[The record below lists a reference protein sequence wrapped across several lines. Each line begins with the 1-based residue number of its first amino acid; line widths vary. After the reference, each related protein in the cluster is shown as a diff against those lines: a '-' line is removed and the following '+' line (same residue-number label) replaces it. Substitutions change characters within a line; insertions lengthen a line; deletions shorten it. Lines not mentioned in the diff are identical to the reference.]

1 MRQLGIYPIWT
12 LVFLS
17 VVVKKVIVL
26 LGKRIHVTLIRVMT
40 AYDPKVIEP
49 KWQER
54 WLNENLFAAPENTQ
68 GKKMYVLDMFPY
80 PSGDGLHV
88 GHVKIYTASDIVAR
102 YLRMKGFAVL
112 HPTGWDAFGLPAENS
127 AIKYGI
133 HPKELT
139 ERNVARFRKQMQS
152 LGFSYDWQRE
162 INTTDP
168 EYFKWTQWIF
178 IKLFRMGL
186 AYEATAPINW
196 CPKDKTG
203 LANEEVVDGKCER
216 CGTPVETKEV
226 RQWMLKITKYADRL
240 LDGLHNLD
248 WPKFIQDLQHNWIGK
263 SEGADILFGLST
275 ASRELRVFT
284 TRPDTLMGVTY
295 LVISPSHPA
304 VAELTTAEQKVAV
317 EAYVQ
322 EAKKAVK
329 LEHGAEKEKTGVF
342 TGSFALHPVTGAQV
356 PIWVADYVLTTY
368 GSGAVMAVPAH
379 DARDFA
385 FATKYSLPIVQVV
398 VPQKAV
404 GETPLPYEG
413 DGVLINSGQFDG
425 QTSEQAV
432 RAISSHLQVKGKL
445 QKAVHYKL
453 RDWVF
458 SRQRYWGEPIPI
470 IHCQKCGIVPVP
482 EKDLPVTL
490 PDVAKFEPTGTGESP
505 LASIEE
511 WVNVKCPTCPN
522 MGKRETNTMPQWA
535 GSSWYW
541 WRYASP
547 HFQEALADPKALL
560 KWLPV
565 DLYVGG
571 AEHAVLHLLYAR
583 FWHKALF
590 DNGLTNNEEPFT
602 RFRAV
607 GLVIGED
614 GQKMSKSRGN
624 VINPDDVVNQ
634 WGADALRIYEMFMG
648 PFEASGQWSTDG
660 IKGVSRFLNRV
671 WNLAGKVLAAPAAAA
686 DEKVLVAVSQAVR
699 RVSESTEQFRFNTA
713 ISALME
719 LLNAIDGAAVDKKTM
734 ETFVLLLSPYA
745 PHMAEELWQ
754 LCGHTQSLMYEK
766 WPEFDQKL
774 LSAVDVKVAV
784 QVNGRVRGVLL
795 VVPGLVQAEIEKQ
808 ARALPNVAKHLEG
821 KQVVKLIFV
830 ADKLLNF
837 VVQ

>member
-1 MRQLGIYPIWT
+1 MAQEYVPNT
-12 LVFLS
+12 
-17 VVVKKVIVL
+17 
-26 LGKRIHVTLIRVMT
+26 
-40 AYDPKVIEP
+40 IEP

-54 WLNENLFAAPENTQ
+54 WLRENLFAAPETDP
-68 GKKMYVLDMFPY
+68 KRKMYVLDMFPY

-133 HPKELT
+133 HPVELT
-139 ERNVARFRKQMQS
+139 KRNVERFRGQMQR

-168 EYFKWTQWIF
+168 EYYKWTQWIF

-226 RQWMLKITKYADRL
+226 RQWMLRITKYADRL
-240 LDGLHNLD
+240 QEGLQGLD
-248 WPKFIQDLQHNWIGK
+248 WPKFVQDLQQNWIGR
-263 SEGADILFGLST
+263 SEGTDIMFEIPTPSAKLS
-275 ASRELRVFT
+275 VFT

-295 LVISPSHPA
+295 LVLSPSHPLIP
-304 VAELTTAEQKVAV
+304 ELTIEAQKSAV

-322 EAKKAVK
+322 EAKKSVK
-329 LEHGAEKEKTGVF
+329 LEHAAEKTKSGVF
-342 TGSFALHPVTGAQV
+342 TGSFATHPLTGQQV
-356 PIWVADYVLTTY
+356 PIWVADYVLMTY

-379 DARDFA
+379 DERDFE
-385 FATKYSLPIVQVV
+385 FATLYKLPITQVV
-398 VPQKAV
+398 VPQKAA
-404 GETPLPYEG
+404 GEVKLPYEG
-413 DGVLINSGQFDG
+413 DGVLINSGSFDG
-425 QTSEQAV
+425 QSCEAAAKT
-432 RAISSHLQVKGKL
+432 ISAQLQSQGMAA
-445 QKAVHYKL
+445 KAVHYKL

-490 PDVAKFEPTGTGESP
+490 PEVARYEPTGTGESP
-505 LASIEE
+505 LAAIEE

-522 MGKRETNTMPQWA
+522 MAKRETNTMPQWA

-541 WRYASP
+541 WRYVSP
-547 HFQEALADPKALL
+547 HFQTALADPKALN

-565 DLYVGG
+565 DIYVGG

-590 DNGLTNNEEPFT
+590 DNGLTAHDEPFL

-624 VINPDDVVNQ
+624 VINPDDVITQ
-634 WGADALRIYEMFMG
+634 YGADTLRVYEMFMG
-648 PFEASGQWSTDG
+648 PFEASGKWSTEG
-660 IKGVSRFLNRV
+660 IKGAHRFLQRV
-671 WNLAGKVLAAPAAAA
+671 WNISAQTLAQPAAVA
-686 DEKVLVAVSQAVR
+686 DEETLVALSKAVR
-699 RVSESTEQFRFNTA
+699 RVSESTEQFKFNTA

-719 LLNAIDGAAVDKKTM
+719 LLNTMEASQGVDKKTI
-734 ETFVLLLSPYA
+734 ETFILLLAPYA
-745 PHMAEELWQ
+745 PHMAEEIWQ
-754 LCGHTQSLMYEK
+754 LCGHDQSLTYEK
-766 WPEFDQKL
+766 WPEFDAKL
-774 LSAVDVKVAV
+774 LSTVDVRVPV
-784 QVNGRVRGVLL
+784 QVGGRVRGVLT
-795 VVPGLVQAEIEKQ
+795 VHPGLAQAEIERQ
-808 ARALPNVAKHLEG
+808 GRALPNVAKYLES
-821 KQVVKLIFV
+821 KEIANIVFVPDRLI
-830 ADKLLNF
+830 NF
-837 VVQ
+837 VLK

>member
-1 MRQLGIYPIWT
+1 MAT
-12 LVFLS
+12 
-17 VVVKKVIVL
+17 
-26 LGKRIHVTLIRVMT
+26 
-40 AYDPKVIEP
+40 YDPKTIEP
-49 KWQER
+49 KWQAK
-54 WLNENLFAAPENTQ
+54 WYGENLFAAPEGGP

-88 GHVKIYTASDIVAR
+88 GHVKIYTASDVAAR

-127 AIKYGI
+127 AIKQGV
-133 HPKELT
+133 HPAELT
-139 ERNVARFRKQMQS
+139 RRNTERFRKQMQS

-168 EYFKWTQWIF
+168 DYYKWTQWIF

-216 CGTPVETKEV
+216 CGTPVETKEM

-240 LDGLHNLD
+240 LEGLQGLD
-248 WPKFIQDLQHNWIGK
+248 WPKFIFDLQQNWIGK
-263 SEGADILFGLST
+263 SEGADIVFGLNS
-275 ASRELRVFT
+275 AAKELRVFT
-284 TRPDTLMGVTY
+284 TRPDTIMGVTY
-295 LVISPSHPA
+295 IVLSPSHPL
-304 VAELTTAEQKVAV
+304 VPPLTTPGQQTLV

-322 EAKKAVK
+322 ESKKSVK
-329 LEHGAEKEKTGVF
+329 QEHSAEKEKTGVF
-342 TGSFALHPVTGAQV
+342 TGSFATHPLTGEAV
-356 PIWVADYVLTTY
+356 PIWVADYVLMTY

-379 DARDFA
+379 DERDFE
-385 FATKYSLPIVQVV
+385 FATKYQLPIKQVI
-398 VPQKAV
+398 VPAKAA
-404 GETPLPYEG
+404 GETKLPYMGE
-413 DGVLINSGQFDG
+413 GVLINSGQFDG
-425 QTSEQAV
+425 QTSAQA
-432 RAISSHLQVKGKL
+432 IKTMTEHLQLAGKC

-470 IHCQKCGIVPVP
+470 IHCEKCGTVAVP
-482 EKDLPVTL
+482 EKDLPVRL
-490 PDVAKFEPTGTGESP
+490 PDVAKYEPTGTGESP
-505 LASIEE
+505 LAAIAE

-522 MGKRETNTMPQWA
+522 MARRETNTMPQWA

-541 WRYASP
+541 WRYTSP
-547 HFQEALADPKALL
+547 FFKEALADPKAIQ

-583 FWHKALF
+583 FWHKVLF
-590 DNGLTNNEEPFT
+590 DNGLTSVDEPFT

-624 VINPDDVVNQ
+624 VINPDEVVAQ
-634 WGADALRIYEMFMG
+634 YGADTLRVYEMFMG
-648 PFEASGQWSTDG
+648 PFESSGVWNTDSM
-660 IKGVSRFLNRV
+660 KGSYRFLQRV
-671 WNLAGKVLAAPAAAA
+671 WNWAQASLAQPAAVPEVPLDPAL
-686 DEKVLVAVSQAVR
+686 EVAVQQTIR

-719 LLNAIDGAAVDKKTM
+719 LINVLEGKPVNKKTIGI
-734 ETFVLLLSPYA
+734 FVLLLNPYA

-754 LCGHTQSLMYEK
+754 ALGHERPLVQER
-766 WPEFDQKL
+766 WPEFDQAL
-774 LSAVDVKVAV
+774 LARVDVKVAG
-784 QVNGRVRGVLL
+784 QVNGKVRSVMVLPPGVSQIE
-795 VVPGLVQAEIEKQ
+795 VEKQ
-808 ARALPNVAKHLEG
+808 ARALPNVAKYLSG
-821 KQVVKLIFV
+821 KEVVNLIFV
-830 ADKLLNF
+830 QDKLVNF
-837 VVQ
+837 VVMDQLTP